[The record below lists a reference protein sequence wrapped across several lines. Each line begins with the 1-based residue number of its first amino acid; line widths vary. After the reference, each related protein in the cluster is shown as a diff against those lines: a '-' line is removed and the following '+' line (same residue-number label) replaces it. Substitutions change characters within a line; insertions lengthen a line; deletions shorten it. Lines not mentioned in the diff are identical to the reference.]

1 MLVPVSTKIN
11 KEDKERVQALV
22 NKGMFDNKSDF
33 YRTAIRRF
41 LREIEE
47 YKEKKKQVLKEV
59 FGKKPETPDVETDEK
74 DLKDLQ
80 RFVDDLY

>member
-22 NKGMFDNKSDF
+22 NKGMFDSKSDF

-59 FGKKPETPDVETDEK
+59 LGKKPETPDVETDEK